1 MVVGSRANIRDI
13 NWIGDDIGCL
23 ESCDLIVSKVKL
35 ACKRANQLTVD
46 VLGSLL
52 LDGSVGSAGDV
63 IFSKEFANS

>member
-13 NWIGDDIGCL
+13 HWIGDDIGGL

-46 VLGSLL
+46 VLGSRL
-52 LDGSVGSAGDV
+52 LDGSVGSAGYIV
-63 IFSKEFANS
+63 FSKELANS